1 MLKAL
6 IMHLKESSILFI
18 ELMCQRPLLESTFLQ
33 GKYLSAESLVLG
45 SYQFEVESLKYLKHI
60 GSQTFNFYFSNIY
73 VYISF
78 VEIFVFHFS

>member
-33 GKYLSAESLVLG
+33 GKYLSAESLGLG
-45 SYQFEVESLKYLKHI
+45 SYQFEVESLKYLHTLVLKLLI
-60 GSQTFNFYFSNIY
+60 YFYFY
-73 VYISF
+73 FY
-78 VEIFVFHFS
+78 EIL